1 MKTLFKIAIFSAALL
16 ITACNKTPV
25 SNEPDNTAVPE
36 IDPRE
41 DFVGDYNLSI
51 NGDVNT
57 VVNIPMLTINR
68 EGTYPVSYSDAQMR
82 IEKMP
87 THPDSVVVTITIE
100 NETEETH
107 GEVIGNKLLMQPM
120 KMRMKISDIFEGMD
134 LGLSETMMET
144 IKPFIQNAEL
154 ELKLYHSPAT
164 LNDSTL
170 TLTTDVEAEIANNY
184 FSFSLDGTLNDK
196 ATKK

>member
-41 DFVGDYNLSI
+41 NFVGDYNLSI

-57 VVNIPMLTINR
+57 VVSIPMLTINR
-68 EGTYPVSYSDAQMR
+68 DGTYPVSYSDVQMR

-120 KMRMKISDIFEGMD
+120 KMRMKISDILDGLD

>member
-120 KMRMKISDIFEGMD
+120 KMRMKISDILDGMD

>member
-68 EGTYPVSYSDAQMR
+68 EGTYPVSYSDVQMR

-170 TLTTDVEAEIANNY
+170 TLTTDVEAEIANSY

>member
-1 MKTLFKIAIFSAALL
+1 MKKLFKIAIFSAALL

-57 VVNIPMLTINR
+57 VVSIPMLTINR
-68 EGTYPVSYSDAQMR
+68 EGTYPVSYSDVQMR

-120 KMRMKISDIFEGMD
+120 KMRMKISDIFDGMD

-170 TLTTDVEAEIANNY
+170 TLTTDVEAEIANSY

>member
-57 VVNIPMLTINR
+57 VVSIPMLTINR

>member
-41 DFVGDYNLSI
+41 NFVGDYNLSI

-68 EGTYPVSYSDAQMR
+68 EGTYPVSYSDVQMR
-82 IEKMP
+82 IEKML

-170 TLTTDVEAEIANNY
+170 TLTTDVEAEIANSY

>member
-25 SNEPDNTAVPE
+25 SNEPDNTSVPE
-36 IDPRE
+36 TDSRE
-41 DFVGDYNLSI
+41 NFVGDYNLSI

-68 EGTYPVSYSDAQMR
+68 EGTYPVSYSDVQMR

-120 KMRMKISDIFEGMD
+120 KMRMKISDILEGMD
-134 LGLSETMMET
+134 LGLSETMMKT

>member
-25 SNEPDNTAVPE
+25 SNEPDNTSVPE
-36 IDPRE
+36 TDSRE
-41 DFVGDYNLSI
+41 NFVGDYNLSI

-68 EGTYPVSYSDAQMR
+68 EGTYPVSYSDVQMR

>member
-36 IDPRE
+36 TDPRE
-41 DFVGDYNLSI
+41 NFVGDYNLSI

-68 EGTYPVSYSDAQMR
+68 EGTYPVSYSDVQMR

>member
-68 EGTYPVSYSDAQMR
+68 EGTYPVSYSDVQMR

>member
-36 IDPRE
+36 TDPRE

-57 VVNIPMLTINR
+57 VVSIPMLTINR
-68 EGTYPVSYSDAQMR
+68 EGTYPVSYSDVQMR

-120 KMRMKISDIFEGMD
+120 KMRMKISDIFDGMD

>member
-57 VVNIPMLTINR
+57 VVSIPMLTINR

-120 KMRMKISDIFEGMD
+120 KMRMKISDILDGLD

-170 TLTTDVEAEIANNY
+170 TLTTDVEAEIANSY

>member
-120 KMRMKISDIFEGMD
+120 KMRMKISDIFDGMD

>member
-25 SNEPDNTAVPE
+25 SNEPDNTSVPE
-36 IDPRE
+36 TDSRE
-41 DFVGDYNLSI
+41 NFVGDYNLSI

-68 EGTYPVSYSDAQMR
+68 EGTYPVSYSDVQMR

-120 KMRMKISDIFEGMD
+120 KMRMKISDI
-134 LGLSETMMET
+134 
-144 IKPFIQNAEL
+144 
-154 ELKLYHSPAT
+154 
-164 LNDSTL
+164 TL

>member
-25 SNEPDNTAVPE
+25 SNEPDNTSVPE

-57 VVNIPMLTINR
+57 VVSIPMLTINR

-120 KMRMKISDIFEGMD
+120 KMRMKISDILDGLD

-170 TLTTDVEAEIANNY
+170 TLTTDVEAEIANSY

>member
-41 DFVGDYNLSI
+41 NFVGDYNLSI

-57 VVNIPMLTINR
+57 VVSIPMFTINR

-120 KMRMKISDIFEGMD
+120 KMRMKISDILEGMD

>member
-41 DFVGDYNLSI
+41 NFVGDYNLSI

-57 VVNIPMLTINR
+57 VVSIPMLTINR

-120 KMRMKISDIFEGMD
+120 KMRMKISDILEGMD

-170 TLTTDVEAEIANNY
+170 TLTTDVEAEIANSY

>member
-41 DFVGDYNLSI
+41 NFVGDYNLSI

-57 VVNIPMLTINR
+57 VVSIPMLTINR

-120 KMRMKISDIFEGMD
+120 KMRMKISDILEGMD

-170 TLTTDVEAEIANNY
+170 TLTTDVEAEIVNSY

>member
-25 SNEPDNTAVPE
+25 SNEPDNTSVPE
-36 IDPRE
+36 TDSRE
-41 DFVGDYNLSI
+41 NFVGDYNLSI

-68 EGTYPVSYSDAQMR
+68 EGTYPVSYSDVQMR

-120 KMRMKISDIFEGMD
+120 KMRMKISDILDGLD

>member
-57 VVNIPMLTINR
+57 VVSIPMLTINR

-120 KMRMKISDIFEGMD
+120 KMRMKISDILEGMD

-170 TLTTDVEAEIANNY
+170 TLTTDVEAEIANSY

>member
-57 VVNIPMLTINR
+57 VVSIPMLTINR

-120 KMRMKISDIFEGMD
+120 KMRMKISDILEGID

-170 TLTTDVEAEIANNY
+170 TLTTDVEAEIANSY

>member
-25 SNEPDNTAVPE
+25 SNEPDNTSVPE
-36 IDPRE
+36 TDSRE
-41 DFVGDYNLSI
+41 NFVGDYNLSI

-68 EGTYPVSYSDAQMR
+68 EGTYPVSYSDVQMR

-120 KMRMKISDIFEGMD
+120 KMRMKISDILEGMD